1 MIVNINELLAPDVFV
16 PFLIGLCVV
25 WLVLKAVKR
34 VINRVITLV
43 ATAIILGGSQH
54 LGALMGLIISHIS
67 YTNKNIALIIV

>member
-16 PFLIGLCVV
+16 PFLIGWGVV

-54 LGALMGLIISHIS
+54 LGAFDGLDNLTH
-67 YTNKNIALIIV
+67 LLHQ

>member
-16 PFLIGLCVV
+16 PFLIGLGVV

-43 ATAIILGGSQH
+43 STAIILGGSQH
-54 LGALMGLIISHIS
+54 LGAFDGLDNLTH
-67 YTNKNIALIIV
+67 LLHQ

>member
-16 PFLIGLCVV
+16 PFLIGLGVV
-25 WLVLKAVKR
+25 WLVLKEVKR

-54 LGALMGLIISHIS
+54 LGAFDGLDNLTH
-67 YTNKNIALIIV
+67 LLHQ

>member
-16 PFLIGLCVV
+16 PFLIGLGVV

-43 ATAIILGGSQH
+43 ATAIILGDRHHPRRQPASGCF
-54 LGALMGLIISHIS
+54 
-67 YTNKNIALIIV
+67 

>member
-16 PFLIGLCVV
+16 PFLIGLGVV

-43 ATAIILGGSQH
+43 TTAIILGGSQH
-54 LGALMGLIISHIS
+54 LGALDGLDNLTH
-67 YTNKNIALIIV
+67 LLHQ

>member
-1 MIVNINELLAPDVFV
+1 MIVNINELLAPDVFA
-16 PFLIGLCVV
+16 PFLIGLGVV

-54 LGALMGLIISHIS
+54 LGVFDGLDNLTH
-67 YTNKNIALIIV
+67 LLHQ